1 MSDWFY
7 LEGRQ
12 RIGPVDAKSLKAL
25 AQSGQLGPK
34 DYVWKE
40 GMTDWTEASRIK
52 GLFPKAPPPPPPSAV
67 PSETA
72 VSPTIASPE
81 TVTPASRSLPESA
94 TATAT
99 SQSQTFGIWY
109 NAKFGHLPI
118 VGQVMLWLF
127 YGFVWIPVYYTT
139 SNRNGSSNADGESSP
154 ETAVSPTIA
163 SPETVTPASRS
174 LPESATAT
182 ATSQSQTFGIWYNA
196 KFGHLPIVG
205 QVMLWL
211 FYGFVWIPVYYT
223 TSNRNGS
230 SNADGESS
238 LSNLWF
244 VLCCFPY
251 LAFVGWLYAGIRS
264 NHKPYFA
271 WAVVYV
277 VPCLL
282 LFVAM
287 PQPEAEPRHEVMV
300 VFMFAWFAGIIHASF
315 KRQEVNLRIKYAS
328 ARKSGDVQLDARIRA
343 EYEQEQ
349 PASAN
354 DATQADPTS
363 SLAIPKQPSI
373 VFRFFLFVGAA
384 VGSWLITRLLDAFL

>member
-67 PSETA
+67 PS
-72 VSPTIASPE
+72 
-81 TVTPASRSLPESA
+81 
-94 TATAT
+94 
-99 SQSQTFGIWY
+99 
-109 NAKFGHLPI
+109 
-118 VGQVMLWLF
+118 
-127 YGFVWIPVYYTT
+127 
-139 SNRNGSSNADGESSP
+139 